1 MDDGLR
7 AELLRRV
14 EKDQVARKALDADA
28 MREADEENLPWLR
41 EVVAAHGWPAASLVG
56 TDGAHAAW
64 LLAQHAD
71 ADPAFQRRC
80 LGLLAAAVEA
90 GEATLLE
97 YAYLTDRVLLAEGSP
112 RCTAPR

>member
-14 EKDQVARKALDADA
+14 ETDQVARKALDGEA
-28 MREADEENLPWLR
+28 MRDADGENLPWLKG
-41 EVVAAHGWPAASLVG
+41 VIAAHGWPGASLVG

-71 ADPAFQRRC
+71 ADPAFQRGGRGEDARA
-80 LGLLAAAVEA
+80 GLP
-90 GEATLLE
+90 
-97 YAYLTDRVLLAEGSP
+97 D
-112 RCTAPR
+112 